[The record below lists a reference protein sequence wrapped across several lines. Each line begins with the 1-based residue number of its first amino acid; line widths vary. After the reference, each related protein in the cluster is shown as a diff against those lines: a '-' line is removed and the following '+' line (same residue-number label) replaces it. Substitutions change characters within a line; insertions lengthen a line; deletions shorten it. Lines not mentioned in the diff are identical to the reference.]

1 MQAPALNKL
10 TLAQLKEIAATE
22 GLDPSWT
29 RVGREHIAE
38 LRKILVGRYRQVD
51 RFAKS
56 VRDACEVTLHP
67 ACAAAPSCPAI

>member
-38 LRKILVGRYRQVD
+38 LRKILVG
-51 RFAKS
+51 
-56 VRDACEVTLHP
+56 
-67 ACAAAPSCPAI
+67 